1 MSGSSDEIISALAKH
16 THQDIPRRTINL
28 LFAHC
33 DTVQTDQ
40 ILNQLRTARFAPRG
54 EAVHNLTKLQ
64 EILGKRTWDLLI
76 IAGQESDADEL
87 TPQRTAELLHHL
99 DRDLPVLL
107 LTPGNEYQDPTPW
120 LGAGIQAVVPEMNT
134 ALLLLTVQQ
143 LFDALE
149 TRRALLQTQL
159 QLNHLYEHNQHLM
172 QHSSLAI
179 CLVHNGLI
187 QYANTSFAH
196 LFGFDSGDRLH
207 EHSLRQ
213 LMQPQHR
220 EDLDLILHES
230 SRSGARIQRTL
241 AAERPDKTRFEG
253 LFIVDPVNYQG
264 SHCLSVEVVTSLEGS
279 DPIFRDVH
287 PLSGLR
293 NQSAFLQALETASRN
308 AHRGGQDRSLLL
320 LSLDHLEVIRAEVG
334 IEGIELILRDIS
346 AILKQQVS
354 RAHLVGHLDDDSFTI
369 LMHNSDPDQ
378 AVELGNSLCHSIS
391 SHVSKVQ
398 QTSIHTT
405 VSIGV
410 VMINDSAP
418 SPQQLLRRARLTAD
432 SLHHGNRPGNGVS
445 LYQSEQALL
454 PSIDTRM
461 SKRLLNAIKLGRFRL
476 LYQPVVPLRLDTQSQ
491 YYEVLLRLI
500 SDSER
505 ALSPNTFIA
514 QAIDPEVLIE
524 LDRWVIATAL
534 EKLSETFSQ
543 GARIHLLIN
552 LSSPSL
558 RSSELLSWLGDKL
571 RLSRVPAEYLVF
583 QISES
588 DAAVDLMEV
597 SSFTRA
603 LQQLNCQVCLKHFGS
618 SPNSG
623 HVGQELDTEF
633 IKLDGSYI
641 HDLEE
646 HTLELNALSAIL
658 APLQAR
664 NKLIIAPLVE
674 QTRVISDLYTAGVH
688 LIQGYYLQPP
698 REQMDYDFFEEV
710 RG

>member
-16 THQDIPRRTINL
+16 THQDTPRRTINL

-33 DTVQTDQ
+33 DNVQTDQ
-40 ILNQLRTARFAPRG
+40 ILNHLRTARFAPRG
-54 EAVHNLTKLQ
+54 EAVHSRAELQ
-64 EILGKRTWDLLI
+64 EVLGKRTWDLLI
-76 IAGQESDADEL
+76 IADQNAYADEL
-87 TPQRTAELLHHL
+87 TPQHTAELLHHQ
-99 DRDLPVLL
+99 DRDLPILL
-107 LTPGNEYQDPTPW
+107 LMPGNDCQDPVAW
-120 LGAGIQAVVPEMNT
+120 LGAGIQAVVPEANT
-134 ALLLLTVQQ
+134 ALLLLTVQR
-143 LFDALE
+143 LFDALN
-149 TRRALLQTQL
+149 TRRELLQAQL
-159 QLNHLYEHNQHLM
+159 QLNHLNAYNQHLVE
-172 QHSSLAI
+172 HSSLAI
-179 CLVHNGLI
+179 CFVHNGLI

-196 LFGFDSGDRLH
+196 LFGYDSADRLH

-220 EDLDLILHES
+220 DDLDLILHES
-230 SRSGARIQRTL
+230 SHSGVRVQRAL

-253 LFIVDPVNYQG
+253 IFTIDPAHYQG
-264 SHCLSVEVVTSLEGS
+264 NLCLSVEVVTSLDGAEQT
-279 DPIFRDVH
+279 FRDVN

-293 NQSAFLQALETASRN
+293 NQAAFLQALEAASRN

-320 LSLDHLEVIRAEVG
+320 LSLDHLDVIRAEVG
-334 IEGIELILRDIS
+334 TDGIELILRDIS
-346 AILKQQVS
+346 TLLKQQVN
-354 RAHLVGHLDDDSFTI
+354 RAHLVGHLDDDSFAI
-369 LMHNSDPDQ
+369 LMHNADPDQ
-378 AVELGNSLCHSIS
+378 ATDLGKTLCHSIS
-391 SHVSKVQ
+391 SHVSRVH

-418 SPQQLLRRARLTAD
+418 SPQLLLRRARLTAD

-454 PSIDTRM
+454 PSVDTRM
-461 SKRLLNAIKLGRFRL
+461 SKRLLNALKLNRFRL
-476 LYQPVVPLRLDTQSQ
+476 LYQPVVPLRLTSGAQ

-505 ALSPNTFIA
+505 ALSPNAFIA
-514 QAIDPEVLIE
+514 QAIDPEVLVA

-534 EKLSETFSQ
+534 EKLSEAFSR
-543 GARIHLLIN
+543 GERIHLLIN
-552 LSSPSL
+552 LSGPSL
-558 RSSELLSWLGDKL
+558 RSAELLSWLADKL
-571 RLSRVPAEYLVF
+571 QLSRVPAEYLVF

-597 SSFTRA
+597 CSFTRS

-623 HVGQELDTEF
+623 HVRQELDTEF

-641 HDLEE
+641 HDLEN
-646 HTLELNALSAIL
+646 HTLELEALKAIL
-658 APLQAR
+658 EPLHEQHR
-664 NKLIIAPLVE
+664 LIIAPLVE
-674 QTRVISDLYTAGVH
+674 QTRVISDLYTVGVH

-698 REQMDYDFFEEV
+698 REQMDYDFFGETQD
-710 RG
+710 